1 MKTLLF
7 QLEAGESGII
17 ARVKNESG
25 KTGLVRN
32 LFDMGFLP
40 GTQVTV
46 LQKFPEQEK
55 MVVKLGLVQ
64 LAIRKLEADLLEL
77 N

>member
-1 MKTLLF
+1 MKSKLF
-7 QLEAGESGII
+7 ELEEGQTGKIIGI
-17 ARVKNESG
+17 KNESG

-32 LFDMGFLP
+32 LLDMGFLP
-40 GTQVTV
+40 GTQITV
-46 LQKFPEQEK
+46 LQKFPKQDK
-55 MVVKLGLVQ
+55 MIVKLGLVQ

>member
-1 MKTLLF
+1 MKSRLF
-7 QLEAGESGII
+7 ELEEGESGKITGI
-17 ARVKNESG
+17 KNESG

-32 LFDMGFLP
+32 LLDMGFLP
-40 GTQVTV
+40 GTKITV
-46 LQKFPEQEK
+46 VRKFQDQDK
-55 MVVKLGLVQ
+55 MIVKLGLVQ

>member
-7 QLEAGESGII
+7 QLEVGESGTISGI
-17 ARVKNESG
+17 KNETG

-55 MVVKLGLVQ
+55 MIVKLGLVH